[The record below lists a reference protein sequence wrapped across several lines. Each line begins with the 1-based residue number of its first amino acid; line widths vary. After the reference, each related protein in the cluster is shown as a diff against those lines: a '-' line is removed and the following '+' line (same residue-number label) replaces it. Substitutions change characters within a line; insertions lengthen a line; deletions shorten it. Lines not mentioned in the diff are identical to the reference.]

1 MAVYTKAI
9 INIDQIINIQAA
21 MRNIR
26 FTSKKETDDPE
37 EWLRIYKNQGSY
49 GKYKV
54 YVIEQRVPKNK
65 EKAYQI
71 VYGHKKLFAAISL
84 KYDSVPVI
92 IITDPNEML
101 DDRILRHFFNVDFSS
116 LTSYE
121 KGKFIS
127 DEMQNLDMKFE
138 VLAKKTGYPYATLRS
153 LYAAYNNV
161 IKGTLYLKKAYM
173 EDKINQNIIN
183 LSRKYFKFGSIEYHK
198 RLTDFLIQY
207 KEKGFKYLDVAV
219 RTNTENIPLQMK
231 VTSYLNAVDSAEK
244 HKKGL
249 PFPVYGHEEE
259 PEPDFTEGYE
269 DFFILSDSE
278 KETMRECVFQ
288 NGKKGIRETDMQL
301 YALMIRD
308 GIVVP
313 DSLPVEEIETADSRT
328 RMLVYT
334 QYLGGAKRAWNL
346 YKVLESRMKTV
357 FAGWRQPSF
366 DDAVNRM
373 KNRNSIRKV
382 PVEYR
387 RILHPPYNSF
397 FPMFYDYL
405 RRCINLEKTD
415 KQTILDVYMNDE
427 YRNLFELFCSSCN
440 RYRAAKER
448 MKSIFQ

>member
-1 MAVYTKAI
+1 
-9 INIDQIINIQAA
+9 
-21 MRNIR
+21 
-26 FTSKKETDDPE
+26 
-37 EWLRIYKNQGSY
+37 
-49 GKYKV
+49 
-54 YVIEQRVPKNK
+54 
-65 EKAYQI
+65 
-71 VYGHKKLFAAISL
+71 
-84 KYDSVPVI
+84 
-92 IITDPNEML
+92 
-101 DDRILRHFFNVDFSS
+101 
-116 LTSYE
+116 
-121 KGKFIS
+121 
-127 DEMQNLDMKFE
+127 
-138 VLAKKTGYPYATLRS
+138 
-153 LYAAYNNV
+153 
-161 IKGTLYLKKAYM
+161 
-173 EDKINQNIIN
+173 
-183 LSRKYFKFGSIEYHK
+183 
-198 RLTDFLIQY
+198 
-207 KEKGFKYLDVAV
+207 
-219 RTNTENIPLQMK
+219 
-231 VTSYLNAVDSAEK
+231 
-244 HKKGL
+244 
-249 PFPVYGHEEE
+249 
-259 PEPDFTEGYE
+259 
-269 DFFILSDSE
+269 
-278 KETMRECVFQ
+278 
-288 NGKKGIRETDMQL
+288 
-301 YALMIRD
+301 MIRD